1 MLLKAK
7 ERSTRRKEEIPR
19 SVEDCHV
26 VERVVLHEEDVRKR
40 SDFDEGSESIRAS
53 NELGWNREERKVISC
68 TRPEQRDFL
77 TSVACSVLQNR
88 RGGKNRSSSD
98 ELSSLSRVHSAEHIF
113 GEVGEGSRQKKQRKM

>member
-26 VERVVLHEEDVRKR
+26 VERVALHEEDVRKR

-68 TRPEQRDFL
+68 TRPEQRDFSPPL
-77 TSVACSVLQNR
+77 HVACFR
-88 RGGKNRSSSD
+88 T
-98 ELSSLSRVHSAEHIF
+98 
-113 GEVGEGSRQKKQRKM
+113 VGEGRTEARVTNSRV